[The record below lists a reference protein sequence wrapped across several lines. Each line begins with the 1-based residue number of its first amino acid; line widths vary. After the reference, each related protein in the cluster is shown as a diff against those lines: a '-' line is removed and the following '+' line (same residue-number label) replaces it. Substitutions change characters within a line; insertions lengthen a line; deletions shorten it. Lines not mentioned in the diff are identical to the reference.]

1 MRIDDRMIQ
10 VSIDIYAHICA
21 HVSARLGA
29 RRPHALFERAST
41 QGVSTQRASPG
52 RLLPQQRSA
61 RGPATVLTLT
71 AASSLVLL
79 SACTMGP
86 NFHRPDVQTPTT
98 WSNKQANEHAN
109 EQTGQLANTT
119 VASTV
124 SAPGPVGIPA
134 SVPVSEPIDPL
145 WWNSFGDPVLTALVT
160 RAMHSNLDIQVA
172 TARFEESRAQF
183 RQARADALPT
193 LNGNASYTRELQSAD
208 GVIGL
213 LGSSGSST
221 ATSTNGLGGR
231 QGGVPT
237 QSAASS
243 GLPPFNLYQYG
254 FDASWELDLWGR
266 VRRTAENASATA
278 DAQNEARHDVMVATA
293 AEVARDYLNLR
304 GTQEKLR
311 LTRENLAFAQRTVQ
325 LTTERAQHGLATDLD
340 VANAQSQAESTG
352 ADIPQAEQQ
361 EAQLINAI
369 GVLLGEY
376 PQALAVQLRQT
387 SALPVT
393 PPRIPI
399 GLPSDLVQRRPD
411 IRESEANLHAATANI
426 GAAKADFFPKIT
438 LSGSVAIQATQFT
451 NMGSW
456 GARSFSAGPSL
467 TIPIFEG
474 GRLRATLALREAQQ
488 QEAAINYRK
497 TVLSAFQEVDDAL
510 TGFAA
515 EQRRRDRLD
524 ASMQAS
530 KRALD
535 LANQRYVRGL
545 SNYLD
550 VLTAQKNLLAVEQQW
565 VDSTATVST
574 DLVSLYKALGGGWDV
589 AAL

>member
-1 MRIDDRMIQ
+1 MHIDYR
-10 VSIDIYAHICA
+10 SIR
-21 HVSARLGA
+21 VSA
-29 RRPHALFERAST
+29 S
-41 QGVSTQRASPG
+41 S
-52 RLLPQQRSA
+52 
-61 RGPATVLTLT
+61 LTLT
-71 AASSLVLL
+71 VASSLVLL

-86 NFHRPDVQTPTT
+86 NFHSPDLQTPTK
-98 WSNKQANEHAN
+98 WSNGDANKQ
-109 EQTGQLANTT
+109 LNTD
-119 VASTV
+119 VAS
-124 SAPGPVGIPA
+124 SAPA
-134 SVPVSEPIDPL
+134 SVPVSKPIDPL
-145 WWNSFGDPVLTALVT
+145 WWNSFGDPMLSALVT

-172 TARFEESRAQF
+172 AARLAESRAQF
-183 RQARADALPT
+183 RQARADTLPT

-213 LGSSGSST
+213 LGGSGSS
-221 ATSTNGLGGR
+221 ATDTNGLGGR
-231 QGGVPT
+231 QSGVPT

-278 DAQNEARHDVMVATA
+278 DAQSEARHDVIVSTA

-311 LTRENLAFAQRTVQ
+311 LTRENLAFAQRTVA
-325 LTTERAQHGLATDLD
+325 LTQERAKHGLSTDLD
-340 VANAQSQAESTG
+340 VANAQSQADTNAS
-352 ADIPQAEQQ
+352 DIPQAEQQ

-369 GVLLGEY
+369 GILLGEY
-376 PQALAVQLRQT
+376 PQALAVQLRQV

-393 PPRIPI
+393 PPRVPI
-399 GLPSDLVQRRPD
+399 GLTSELLQRRPD
-411 IRESEANLHAATANI
+411 IRESEAKLHAATANI

-456 GARSFSAGPSL
+456 GARSYSAGPSL

-488 QEAAINYRK
+488 QEAAITYRK

-515 EQRRRDRLD
+515 EQRRRDSLD
-524 ASMQAS
+524 ASVQAS

-535 LANQRYVRGL
+535 LANQRYVRGI

-589 AAL
+589 TS